1 MSVGCRGCVF
11 AIQTTKRQEV
21 GCRTRTG
28 VVRSEESM
36 GSGIVRMVILAVDSV
51 DEICTV
57 R

>member
-36 GSGIVRMVILAVDSV
+36 GSSIVRMVFLAVDIV
-51 DEICTV
+51 DEICTL
-57 R
+57 